1 MNNDKN
7 KKSTIYYKMNF
18 MIKKLIEGYN
28 ADIKIKIQ
36 DELILSHK
44 ILISHA
50 SKFFEQYFTNWN
62 NKNDIIDMN
71 DTIIQDSCI
80 FKNILQSWYKEQDIK
95 CNVDQILTYKEY
107 LDFLDSKTLLK
118 PSKYLKESIIIKE
131 PESSNFYSYE
141 KDCLDHK
148 KYPIVCIDGEKI
160 DYNFG
165 YFTHYYLILFEQ
177 PCIKN
182 IMENL
187 GFIYPS
193 KQQQLNKFE
202 LTFKNIVCDFYIDQ
216 YFSLTFR
223 FANIKYSLPIYSNF
237 VDESGK
243 IMYNKRIYYDVNIT
257 VFINKILDSYYQ
269 YINNNSYQT
278 LFNNF
283 NLITD

>member
-1 MNNDKN
+1 
-7 KKSTIYYKMNF
+7 
-18 MIKKLIEGYN
+18 
-28 ADIKIKIQ
+28 
-36 DELILSHK
+36 
-44 ILISHA
+44 
-50 SKFFEQYFTNWN
+50 
-62 NKNDIIDMN
+62 
-71 DTIIQDSCI
+71 
-80 FKNILQSWYKEQDIK
+80 
-95 CNVDQILTYKEY
+95 
-107 LDFLDSKTLLK
+107 
-118 PSKYLKESIIIKE
+118 
-131 PESSNFYSYE
+131 
-141 KDCLDHK
+141 
-148 KYPIVCIDGEKI
+148 
-160 DYNFG
+160 
-165 YFTHYYLILFEQ
+165 
-177 PCIKN
+177 
-182 IMENL
+182 MENL

-269 YINNNSYQT
+269 YINNNSYKT